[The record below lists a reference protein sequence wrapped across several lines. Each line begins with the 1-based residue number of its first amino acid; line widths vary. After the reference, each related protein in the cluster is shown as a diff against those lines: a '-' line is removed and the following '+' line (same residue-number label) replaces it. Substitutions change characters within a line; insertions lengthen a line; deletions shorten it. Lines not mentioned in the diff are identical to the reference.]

1 MRALS
6 HPRSLH
12 ASMESVNRASVPGL
26 TLMLILGLLG
36 GLGCSRHE
44 DAPPSQASNAPSAK
58 PSSGGAPLVLAQG
71 VRFVK
76 PGPGDVALIVRSES
90 AVAEQDGRKLIV
102 YVGATW
108 CEPCQRFHKAA
119 QQGELDAEFP
129 NLNIL
134 ELDADD
140 DHERAAAAGYRSRLI
155 PLFVRP
161 GPDGRA
167 TARRFE
173 GGVKG
178 DGAVAQLAPRLKT
191 LLQD

>member
-1 MRALS
+1 
-6 HPRSLH
+6 
-12 ASMESVNRASVPGL
+12 VNRASVLGL
-26 TLMLILGLLG
+26 TLILGLLG

-44 DAPPSQASNAPSAK
+44 DT
-58 PSSGGAPLVLAQG
+58 PSSPSPNASASKPGTGSAPLVLAQG

-76 PGPGDVALIVRSES
+76 PGPGDVASIVRSES

-167 TARRFE
+167 SSRRFE
-173 GGVKG
+173 GGIKG
-178 DGAVAQLAPRLKT
+178 DGAVAQLAPRLKK